1 MQALAMVFYHEQK
14 KAVRAQ
20 GKSGGLSAVA
30 LAKGHEERRL
40 QAQLAAAQAEIEEL
54 KRQLAAQQPPEAD
67 PGASQRALA

>member
-20 GKSGGLSAVA
+20 GKSGGLAAVA